1 MAVHKC
7 KPNINIHRDITSSL
21 RLGGLSSTPA
31 APVGV
36 KPKSG
41 LVRLRFLSLK
51 IYEIFRIIGET
62 PFSFI
67 KYITRLPRNITLAK

>member
-7 KPNINIHRDITSSL
+7 KPNINILRDITSSL

-41 LVRLRFLSLK
+41 LVRLRFLSLD
-51 IYEIFRIIGET
+51 
-62 PFSFI
+62 
-67 KYITRLPRNITLAK
+67 ITRLPRNITLAK